1 MAESTAERRA
11 MRLLWSLSNG
21 DGGWPAFVGNVQLR
35 VPRRRLS
42 DAGWQS
48 YSDACAHYDALL
60 DGNPHRVERLYMRV
74 LELIDTLEVDR
85 ELLRDRAP
93 VELIERA
100 YREIT
105 AEAVC
110 AGGGSL

>member
-1 MAESTAERRA
+1 MAQSAAERRA
-11 MRLLWSLSNG
+11 LLELWALS
-21 DGGWPAFVGNVQLR
+21 DGGWAAFVGNVALR
-35 VPRRRLS
+35 VRGRNFS
-42 DAGWQS
+42 AAGWQS
-48 YSDACAHYDALL
+48 YSEACAHFDALL

-100 YREIT
+100 YREMT
-105 AEAVC
+105 AGAVC
-110 AGGGSL
+110 AGGGSH